1 MKIRALLTAAALT
14 AAAPALAQA
23 PQAAPPAQDAGKGGK
38 GATGEHAQGHGK
50 GQGKEAGEQPGKA
63 QGAPAAAAPAATPEK
78 KAPPK
83 GETAKAMVKDAQGKD
98 VGEITLE
105 QTAQGVVV
113 KGTLTN
119 LPPGQHAFH
128 IHETGKCEAPDFKT
142 AGGHFNPS
150 KKAHGM
156 MSKKGKHHGDLPN
169 LYVGQDGRVQ
179 FDIFAQAGLTLK
191 QLFDKD
197 GSSVMVHTKEDDYFT
212 DPTGDAGGRIACG
225 VVEKAQQQ

>member
-14 AAAPALAQA
+14 AAMPALAQA
-23 PQAAPPAQDAGKGGK
+23 PQAAPPAQGEGKGQGK
-38 GATGEHAQGHGK
+38 GATGEHGK
-50 GQGKEAGEQPGKA
+50 GKGAEQTGKESG
-63 QGAPAAAAPAATPEK
+63 AAAPAATPEK

-83 GETAKAMVKDAQGKD
+83 GETVRAMVKDAQGKD

-105 QTAQGVVV
+105 QTAQGVLVR
-113 KGTLTN
+113 GTLSN

-142 AGGHFNPS
+142 AGGHFNPG

-156 MSKKGKHHGDLPN
+156 MSPKGKHQGDLPN
-169 LYVGQDGRVQ
+169 LYVDQTGTVK
-179 FDIFAQAGLTLK
+179 FDTFAQSGLTVKSL
-191 QLFDKD
+191 LDKD
-197 GSSVMVHTKEDDYFT
+197 GSAVVVHAKEDDYFT

-225 VVEKAQQQ
+225 VVEKAQ

>member
-23 PQAAPPAQDAGKGGK
+23 PQAAPPAQAP
-38 GATGEHAQGHGK
+38 
-50 GQGKEAGEQPGKA
+50 GQGKPAT
-63 QGAPAAAAPAATPEK
+63 GAPAAQGQAAPATPAPEK

-98 VGEITLE
+98 VGEVTLE

-113 KGTLTN
+113 KGTLMN
-119 LPPGQHAFH
+119 LPAGQHAFH
-128 IHETGKCEAPDFKT
+128 IHETGKCDAPDFKT

-156 MSKKGKHHGDLPN
+156 MAPKGKHHGDLPN
-169 LYVGQDGRVQ
+169 LHVGQDGRVQ

-197 GSSVMVHTKEDDYFT
+197 GSAVMVHTKEDDYFT

-225 VVEKAQQQ
+225 VVEKAQQ

>member
-1 MKIRALLTAAALT
+1 MKIRALLTAAVLT
-14 AAAPALAQA
+14 AAVPALAQA
-23 PQAAPPAQDAGKGGK
+23 PQAAPPAQGEGKG
-38 GATGEHAQGHGK
+38 EGK
-50 GQGKEAGEQPGKA
+50 GQGKGTAGEAHGKGKGA
-63 QGAPAAAAPAATPEK
+63 EQTGKEPGAPAAPAATPEK

-98 VGEITLE
+98 VGEITFE

-113 KGTLTN
+113 KGTLSN

-142 AGGHFNPS
+142 AGSHFNPG

-156 MSKKGKHHGDLPN
+156 MSPKGKHAGDLPN
-169 LYVGQDGRVQ
+169 LYVD
-179 FDIFAQAGLTLK
+179 QAGPVKCDTFSQSGLTVK
-191 QLFDKD
+191 SLFDKD
-197 GSSVMVHTKEDDYFT
+197 GSAVVVHAKEDDYFT

-225 VVEKAQQQ
+225 VVEKAQ